1 MKGVLMELLTSR
13 NNETVKAAAALKNA
27 DARREQG
34 LFLLEGARLCYDAVR
49 SGLDI
54 EKAFFTEAAMNKYA
68 QECKSLQL
76 SAKRS
81 YLVAEAVADR
91 LADTKNPQGVFCVC
105 KTLDKTVNIDKIKY
119 NGIYALTDEVQNP
132 DNLGALARTA
142 EALGADG
149 LILCGGC
156 DLYSP
161 KAMRASMGSLL
172 RLNVFAEND
181 AVALIRSLQKKGM
194 RVFASVVDG
203 DPVPVQD
210 VQKGEGCV
218 VVIGNEGNG
227 VSDAVREAADE
238 LVTIPMAG
246 RAESLNAAAAA
257 AILLWEFL
265 K

>member
-1 MKGVLMELLTSR
+1 MEILTSR

-27 DARREQG
+27 AARREQG

-49 SGLDI
+49 SGIRI
-54 EKAFFTEAAMNKYA
+54 EKAFITEEAMHKYA
-68 QECKSLQL
+68 EECMALQSAADKSFQIIDAL
-76 SAKRS
+76 
-81 YLVAEAVADR
+81 ADR

-105 KTLDKTVNIDKIKY
+105 KTLDKTNNIDKIKY
-119 NGIYALTDEVQNP
+119 NGIYALADGLQNP

-149 LILCGGC
+149 LLLCGGC

-172 RLNVFAEND
+172 RLDVFTADD
-181 AVALIRSLQKKGM
+181 AVSLVQCLQAKGM
-194 RVFASVVDG
+194 RVFASVVDS
-203 DPVPVQD
+203 DAAPVQA
-210 VQKGEGCV
+210 VRKGEGCV

-227 VSDAVREAADE
+227 VSEAVIRAADE
-238 LVTIPMAG
+238 RITIPMAG

>member
-1 MKGVLMELLTSR
+1 MEVLSSR
-13 NNETVKAAAALKNA
+13 NNETVKAAALLKNA

-34 LFLLEGARLCYDAVR
+34 LFLLEGARLCHDAVR
-49 SGLDI
+49 SGVQI
-54 EKAFFTEAAMNKYA
+54 EKAFITEAAMNKYA
-68 QECKSLQL
+68 EECKSLQQCARKTFCITD
-76 SAKRS
+76 S
-81 YLVAEAVADR
+81 VADR

-105 KTLDKTVNIDKIKY
+105 KTLDKTNNIDKIKY

-149 LILCGGC
+149 LLLCGGC

-172 RLNVFAEND
+172 RLDVLVADD
-181 AVALIRSLQKKGM
+181 AVSLVRSLQEKGM
-194 RVFASVVDG
+194 RVFASVVDS
-203 DPVPVQD
+203 DAAPVQD

-227 VSDAVREAADE
+227 VSEAVKKAADE
-238 LVTIPMAG
+238 RITIPMAG

>member
-1 MKGVLMELLTSR
+1 MEVLSSR

-49 SGLDI
+49 SGVKI
-54 EKAFFTEAAMNKYA
+54 EKAFFTQAALHKYA
-68 QECKSLQL
+68 DECKALQA
-76 SAKRS
+76 SAAKS
-81 YLVAEAVADR
+81 FQIIDGLADR

-105 KTLDKTVNIDKIKY
+105 KTLDKTNNIDKINY
-119 NGIYALTDEVQNP
+119 NGIYALADGLQNP

-149 LILCGGC
+149 LLLCGGC

-172 RLNVFAEND
+172 RLDVFTADNAE
-181 AVALIRSLQKKGM
+181 ALVRSLQTKGM
-194 RVFASVVDG
+194 RVFASVVDSSAS
-203 DPVPVQD
+203 PVQS
-210 VQKGEGCV
+210 VQKGKGCV

-227 VSDAVREAADE
+227 VSDAVIAAADE
-238 LVTIPMAG
+238 RITIPMAG

>member
-1 MKGVLMELLTSR
+1 MEFLTSR
-13 NNETVKAAAALKNA
+13 NNESVKSAAALKNA
-27 DARREQG
+27 DARRENG
-34 LFLLEGARLCYDAVR
+34 LFLLEGARLCDDAVR
-49 SGLDI
+49 SGMHITD
-54 EKAFFTEAAMNKYA
+54 AFFTQDAMHKYPE
-68 QECKSLQL
+68 ECKNLQQAADRCRL
-76 SAKRS
+76 IND
-81 YLVAEAVADR
+81 AVADR

-105 KTLDKTVNIDKIKY
+105 KTLDKTKDIDKIKY
-119 NGIYALTDEVQNP
+119 NGIYALTDSLQNP

-161 KAMRASMGSLL
+161 KALRASMGSLL
-172 RLNVFAEND
+172 RLPVFEADD
-181 AVALIRSLQKKGM
+181 AVCLVQTLQAKGM
-194 RVFASVVDG
+194 RVFASVVDAAAK
-203 DPVPVQD
+203 PVQS
-210 VQKGEGCV
+210 VPKGEGCV

-227 VSDAVREAADE
+227 VSQEVIDAADE
-238 LVTIPMAG
+238 RVTIPMKG

>member
-1 MKGVLMELLTSR
+1 MKGVFMELLTSR

-27 DARREQG
+27 DARRDSG
-34 LFLLEGARLCYDAVR
+34 LFLLEGARLCADAVR
-49 SGLDI
+49 SGVCI
-54 EKAFFTEAAMNKYA
+54 ERAFFTESAMHKYA
-68 QECKSLQL
+68 AECTDLQNAAAE
-76 SAKRS
+76 SF
-81 YLVAEAVADR
+81 LVNDSVADR

-105 KTLDKTVNIDKIKY
+105 KTLDKTNNIDKIKY
-119 NGIYALTDEVQNP
+119 NGIYALTDELQNP

-149 LILCGGC
+149 LLLCGGC

-172 RLNVFAEND
+172 RLDVFAADD
-181 AVALIRSLQKKGM
+181 AVALVKTLQAKGM

-203 DPVPVQD
+203 DAAPVQN

-227 VSDAVREAADE
+227 VSEAVKSAADE
-238 LVTIPMAG
+238 RITIPMAG

>member
-1 MKGVLMELLTSR
+1 MELLISR
-13 NNETVKAAAALKNA
+13 NNETVKAAAALKNTS
-27 DARREQG
+27 DRRERG
-34 LFLLEGARLCYDAVR
+34 LFLLEGARLCADAVR
-49 SGLDI
+49 SGMSVVQ
-54 EKAFFTEAAMNKYA
+54 AFFTQAALDKYTE
-68 QECKSLQL
+68 ECVSLQQC
-76 SAKRS
+76 AKRC
-81 YLVAEAVADR
+81 YLISEAVADR

-105 KTLDKTVNIDKIKY
+105 KTLDKMNNIDKIKY
-119 NGIYALTDEVQNP
+119 NGIYALTDGLQNP

-149 LILCGGC
+149 LLLCGGC

-172 RLNVFAEND
+172 RLDVFEETD
-181 AVALIRSLQKKGM
+181 SVALVRALQAKGM
-194 RVFASVVDG
+194 RVFASVVDS
-203 DPVPVQD
+203 DAAAVQR
-210 VQKGEGCV
+210 VEKGEGCV

-227 VSDAVREAADE
+227 VSQEVIDAADE
-238 LVTIPMAG
+238 RITIPMAG

>member
-1 MKGVLMELLTSR
+1 MEVLTSR

-49 SGLDI
+49 SGIKI
-54 EKAFFTEAAMNKYA
+54 EKAFMTENAMHKYTD
-68 QECKSLQL
+68 ECMALQV
-76 SAKRS
+76 SAEKTF
-81 YLVAEAVADR
+81 LIAEALSDR

-105 KTLDKTVNIDKIKY
+105 KTLDKTNNIDKIKY
-119 NGIYALTDEVQNP
+119 NGIYALADGLQNP

-149 LILCGGC
+149 LLLCGGC

-172 RLNVFAEND
+172 RLDVFVADD
-181 AVALIRSLQKKGM
+181 ALQLVHALQGKGL
-194 RVFASVVDG
+194 RVFASVVDSNAA
-203 DPVPVQD
+203 PVQS
-210 VQKGEGCV
+210 VIKGEGCV

-227 VSDAVREAADE
+227 VSDAVIAAADE
-238 LVTIPMAG
+238 RITIPMAG

>member
-1 MKGVLMELLTSR
+1 MEVLTSR

-49 SGLDI
+49 SGVVI
-54 EKAFFTEAAMNKYA
+54 EKAFMTETAMHKYYDECIALQDAAK
-68 QECKSLQL
+68 KSFLIADSL
-76 SAKRS
+76 S
-81 YLVAEAVADR
+81 ER

-105 KTLDKTVNIDKIKY
+105 KTLDKTNNIDKIKY
-119 NGIYALTDEVQNP
+119 NGIYALADGLQNP

-149 LILCGGC
+149 LLLCGGC
-156 DLYSP
+156 DIYSP

-172 RLNVFAEND
+172 RLPVFVSDD
-181 AVALIRSLQKKGM
+181 APDLVRTLQEKGL
-194 RVFASVVDG
+194 RVFASVVD
-203 DPVPVQD
+203 DDAKAVQS
-210 VQKGEGCV
+210 VSKGKGCV

-227 VSDAVREAADE
+227 VSDAVKEAADE
-238 LVTIPMAG
+238 RITIPMAG